1 MNDEVYEKYKLA
13 GQIAAKA
20 RDFGKELIKPGIRL
34 LDVATKV
41 EDLIKEEGASL
52 SFPVNISINN
62 VAAHYSP
69 THDDSLIFKKGDVV
83 KLDVGTH
90 IGGYIADTA
99 VTVEVEKNNFED
111 MIKASSDA
119 LENAIILMKPGISFT
134 EIGKTIEDTI
144 GSYGYKPIDNL
155 TGHSLERYKL
165 HSGVSVP
172 NVSTAFSRTKPRLGD
187 VFAIEPFAT
196 NGAGHVVSGKGSN
209 IYICN
214 SSVRTRIVRDTRS
227 KILFN
232 RFKNEFKT
240 LPFAQRWTEKL
251 IPNSQM
257 FLRRLIHLGLI
268 KEYPQLIEAN
278 AGIITQKEHT
288 VIVTEQG
295 CEITTK

>member
-1 MNDEVYEKYKLA
+1 MNEEVYGKYKLA

-20 RDFGKELIKPGIRL
+20 RNFGKELIKPGASL

-41 EDLIKEEGASL
+41 EGLIREEGAGL
-52 SFPVNISINN
+52 SFPVNISINE
-62 VAAHYSP
+62 VAAHYTP
-69 THDDSLIFKKGDVV
+69 THDDSLFFRKGDIV

-90 IGGYIADTA
+90 IDGYIADTA
-99 VTVEVEKNNFED
+99 LTVEVESNNFED

-119 LENAIILMKPGISFT
+119 LDNAIELMKPGISFT
-134 EIGKTIEDTI
+134 EIGKKIETTID
-144 GSYGYKPIDNL
+144 SNGYKPIDNL

-172 NVSTAFSRTKPRLGD
+172 NVSTAFSRAKPREGN

-214 SSVRTRIVRDTRS
+214 SSVRSRIVRDTRS
-227 KILFN
+227 KILFQ
-232 RFKNEFKT
+232 RLRNEYKT

-251 IPNSQM
+251 IPNSQI
-257 FLRRLIHLGLI
+257 FLRRLAHLGLI

-288 VIVTEQG
+288 VIVTDQG
-295 CEITTK
+295 CEVTTE

>member
-1 MNDEVYEKYKLA
+1 MNDDVYQKYKLA

-20 RDFGKELIKPGIRL
+20 RDFGKDMIKPGIRL

-41 EDLIKEEGASL
+41 EGLIKEDGASL
-52 SFPVNISINN
+52 SFPVNISINDI
-62 VAAHYSP
+62 AAHYSP

-83 KLDVGTH
+83 KLDVGSH
-90 IGGYIADTA
+90 VGGYIADTA
-99 VTVEVEKNNFED
+99 VTVEVENNNFED

-119 LENAIILMKPGISFT
+119 LENAIKLMKPGISFT

-144 GSYGYKPIDNL
+144 GSYDYKPIDNL
-155 TGHSLERYKL
+155 TGHSLEQYKL

-172 NVSTAFSRTKPRLGD
+172 NVSTAFSRTKPRVGD

-240 LPFAQRWTEKL
+240 LPFAQRWAEKL

-268 KEYPQLIEAN
+268 KEYPQLIEVN